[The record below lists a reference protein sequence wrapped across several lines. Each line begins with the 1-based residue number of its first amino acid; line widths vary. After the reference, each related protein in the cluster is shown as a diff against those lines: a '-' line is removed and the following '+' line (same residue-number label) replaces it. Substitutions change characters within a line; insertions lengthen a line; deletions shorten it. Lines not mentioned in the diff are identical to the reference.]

1 MAHEGGACVWRGLV
15 CVSYRCGSE
24 CLSDTDLGHKK
35 EILGRTQ
42 VTATYGCPHCKKRG
56 RLGATCPIRQL
67 SWLDKTWSGMVGLLK
82 QNLARI
88 QTRIRAA
95 IDSFHISGRPWQP
108 RTLSAIGWPP
118 RTANFVLALSTDECH
133 FVACNSGCL
142 FFLFLLFFMK
152 CNHQHRMG
160 VLGPFPTG
168 REQNRADA
176 EDLVEWCV
184 CTRTWSVDVCME
196 SNHENFPGTES
207 SCPEK
212 KPGKERNSYL
222 CCETYSGF
230 VTISP
235 ADSLL
240 RNWQSLTASAL
251 PDRTTYMQIMFKVLH
266 SSLTCTQTYT
276 TEPACENCTQK
287 KNMQSTR
294 LKKKNKKLTIE
305 QCKRQKENW
314 LWRVCS
320 PLHTKSTSK

>member
-1 MAHEGGACVWRGLV
+1 MYSWWHLPTVQF
-15 CVSYRCGSE
+15 RC
-24 CLSDTDLGHKK
+24 
-35 EILGRTQ
+35 
-42 VTATYGCPHCKKRG
+42 AP
-56 RLGATCPIRQL
+56 
-67 SWLDKTWSGMVGLLK
+67 
-82 QNLARI
+82 
-88 QTRIRAA
+88 

-108 RTLSAIGWPP
+108 RRLSAIGLPP
-118 RTANFVLALSTDECH
+118 RTANFVLALLTDERH
-133 FVACNSGCL
+133 FRSLQLGLSFLSLLTL
-142 FFLFLLFFMK
+142 FYEM
-152 CNHQHRMG
+152 QSPASYEY
-160 VLGPFPTG
+160 LGPFPTG

-207 SCPEK
+207 SCPEM

-222 CCETYSGF
+222 CCETCSGF

-240 RNWQSLTASAL
+240 RNWQSLIASAL
-251 PDRTTYMQIMFKVLH
+251 PDRTTIMFKVLH

-276 TEPACENCTQK
+276 IEPACENCTQK

-305 QCKRQKENW
+305 RCKRQKENW
-314 LWRVCS
+314 LWRVCC
-320 PLHTKSTSK
+320 TKSTSK